1 VRELTLRM
9 VGLSHRTAP
18 LAVRERF
25 AWPAAQRA
33 TLVARIRDAA
43 PGCDAVLLSTC
54 NRTELYTGLPAGL
67 AGGWAVRQLV
77 SAAGLDLLPRE
88 HLYEREGAAVADHLF
103 RVVAGL
109 DSMIL
114 GEPQIQGQVKAA
126 YEEAGAAR
134 GGVLGRLFQ
143 NALAAGGRVR
153 GETGVGRGA
162 ASIPSAAVE
171 LARKVLGTLRGRR
184 AVVVGTG
191 EMGRL
196 SLALLAREGVRGVV
210 AGRRP
215 GGACPAPAVGG
226 PVVGLEQVPALL
238 EEADLL
244 ISATAAP
251 VPVLRREHFLP
262 AVTAA
267 RRKRVVIDLAVPRD
281 IEPDVGALP
290 DVFLFDVDDLREV
303 MDGALA
309 RRRDAA
315 AAAERILAEE
325 SAAFRRWLAARDAA
339 PAIRA
344 MRDRAERFRAEETG
358 RALMRMRNLSAADR
372 AAVEALTRQLV
383 NKLLHEPTVRLREA
397 AAAPATARLPIGD
410 AARYLF
416 GIDDPAYGA
425 AAGPS
430 AAEEAG

>member
-303 MDGALA
+303 MDGAAARRGGSGGADPGGGVRGVPALA
-309 RRRDAA
+309 RGPRRGPGD
-315 AAAERILAEE
+315 
-325 SAAFRRWLAARDAA
+325 
-339 PAIRA
+339 P
-344 MRDRAERFRAEETG
+344 
-358 RALMRMRNLSAADR
+358 
-372 AAVEALTRQLV
+372 
-383 NKLLHEPTVRLREA
+383 
-397 AAAPATARLPIGD
+397 GD
-410 AARYLF
+410 AGPGGTVPGGGDGA
-416 GIDDPAYGA
+416 GAHAYA
-425 AAGPS
+425 
-430 AAEEAG
+430 